1 MDTLQ
6 HRCGVA
12 ISVLLKDY
20 QFGCSQIIQR
30 GYDALSNMFAKA
42 QYAGGCKGVGRYIN
56 NEPAVPCVKRFPLFA
71 GCCKE
76 MCSISARPRSFN
88 FQSFFFLAALL
99 GCMLSIV
106 GQYTY
111 IADHL
116 RF

>member
-6 HRCGVA
+6 HKCGVA

-20 QFGCSQIIQR
+20 QFGCSQIIQS
-30 GYDALSNMFAKA
+30 GYEALTNMFAQA
-42 QYAGGCKGVGRYIN
+42 QYVGGCKGVGRNIID
-56 NEPAVPCVKRFPLFA
+56 ETAVPCAGRFSLFA

-76 MCSISARPRSFN
+76 MCCISARPRSFN
-88 FQSFFFLAALL
+88 FQSFSFIAALF